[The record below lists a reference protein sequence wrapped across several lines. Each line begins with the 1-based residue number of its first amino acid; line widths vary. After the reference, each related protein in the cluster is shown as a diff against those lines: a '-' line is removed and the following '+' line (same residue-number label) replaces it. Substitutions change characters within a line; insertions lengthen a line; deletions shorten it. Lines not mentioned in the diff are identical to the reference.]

1 GSRSNCPRGPLASS
15 SIAPNLGHGLA
26 PIASSQKY
34 IQWVHPTK
42 HTAFYRLLLRAG
54 RRPPSLSHGSWN
66 AAVGLILTKIGIGRT
81 HLILTRPS
89 FLQSTS
95 FPTKADTCPT
105 EDTSV
110 WFLATRVF
118 CRLR

>member
-81 HLILTRPS
+81 HLILTRPA
-89 FLQSTS
+89 FQPRLILVQRKI
-95 FPTKADTCPT
+95 P
-105 EDTSV
+105 
-110 WFLATRVF
+110 VF
-118 CRLR
+118 GFSQHGCFAA